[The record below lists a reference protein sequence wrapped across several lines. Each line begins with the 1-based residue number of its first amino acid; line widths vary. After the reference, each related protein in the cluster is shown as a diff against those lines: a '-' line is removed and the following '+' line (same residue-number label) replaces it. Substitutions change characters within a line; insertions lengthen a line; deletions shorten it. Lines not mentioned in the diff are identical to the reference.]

1 MKNKANKDLEFA
13 KNDSLKG
20 FKKLLGST
28 ALATTLVAT
37 SFFTGLTP
45 AAHADDG
52 DSIDIITGQD
62 IVKTVADGNSSKA
75 ITTGDFDLIV
85 DAENDFTSDVAI
97 GIDSIAAED
106 DSTAD
111 VFNIKFSAVALT
123 VDETITTRDDGLT
136 INVGT
141 GSIVSELILSGAA
154 TGQAAN
160 KLIINVLGTS
170 QLTLNGT
177 LTHSANIDGAGTL
190 KVAGVI
196 TLDEGIGGNTDM
208 GIVDLDGTLTS
219 TAAIKGDILDLDGTL
234 AGATIVLFDSTS
246 NLNGAMTTSGTI
258 GLTGASTLGGDSSI
272 TTSSDVVTFGSTVNG
287 AGKNLTINS
296 GTAATNFDGIV
307 GGISGQGVGAIA
319 LTGALDLDAA
329 ITDAESISVSL
340 ASNLGASITTTGTT
354 GTTITLSDAATLSA
368 ATVLTTANTN
378 ISLEEVN
385 GATTLAFAAG
395 TGTVTTSAAMTQV
408 TTMTI
413 TSAST
418 TTFAAVTNATS
429 TVINNS
435 GSNTFSGI
443 LTSPIIDIN
452 SGTTTLSGVATATT
466 RIDVAGASTIVNI
479 DAAPDTGELQI
490 AAGTVNISLQDIDV
504 DDLDLNGGSVVVEKT
519 VTNGQTVFISAT
531 QTGAGLAGTG
541 KIYLPVNL
549 KNDQTLVLFEDN
561 QGSTVGATTEAQVEA
576 VISDTVLTDYVVSEV
591 GNNVVLTSSDKTSSA
606 TATAL
611 GITSNAAKAL
621 LQARNSVISDT
632 TVDGTAEDI
641 FFNVLN
647 AKGGL
652 TSADAKALAK
662 QIAPANDTIGGSAVA
677 TRAMTGTVQG
687 IVSNRMASL
696 RSGDAFV
703 TGMSAGNGMSANSGF
718 IQAFGS
724 EAEQKNTSSSG
735 ATVFGFD
742 AETSGVAIGFDGMTE
757 EGSTVGLSASYSSS
771 DIDGKGTS
779 KSKNSVDS
787 YTVSLYADK
796 ATENGYIEGSVTYGI
811 NENSTSRLVNA
822 AGFDRKYSA
831 DYDSNQISVKV
842 GGGVPNEVR
851 DGTFVTPYMSATATT
866 INTDAYTEK
875 STVAADN
882 LRLKVAQND
891 IQSLVGTVGVKAH
904 MVTDNGTPMIS
915 LALNN
920 EFGDTQISSN
930 NTYQGGGTAFKTITE
945 VEELSATLGLGYS
958 FGNDVTS
965 LNINYEANVND
976 DKYLGQYGSIKIVAK
991 F

>member
-1 MKNKANKDLEFA
+1 LFKDNE
-13 KNDSLKG
+13 
-20 FKKLLGST
+20 
-28 ALATTLVAT
+28 
-37 SFFTGLTP
+37 
-45 AAHADDG
+45 
-52 DSIDIITGQD
+52 
-62 IVKTVADGNSSKA
+62 
-75 ITTGDFDLIV
+75 
-85 DAENDFTSDVAI
+85 
-97 GIDSIAAED
+97 
-106 DSTAD
+106 
-111 VFNIKFSAVALT
+111 
-123 VDETITTRDDGLT
+123 
-136 INVGT
+136 
-141 GSIVSELILSGAA
+141 
-154 TGQAAN
+154 
-160 KLIINVLGTS
+160 
-170 QLTLNGT
+170 
-177 LTHSANIDGAGTL
+177 
-190 KVAGVI
+190 
-196 TLDEGIGGNTDM
+196 
-208 GIVDLDGTLTS
+208 
-219 TAAIKGDILDLDGTL
+219 
-234 AGATIVLFDSTS
+234 
-246 NLNGAMTTSGTI
+246 
-258 GLTGASTLGGDSSI
+258 
-272 TTSSDVVTFGSTVNG
+272 
-287 AGKNLTINS
+287 
-296 GTAATNFDGIV
+296 
-307 GGISGQGVGAIA
+307 
-319 LTGALDLDAA
+319 
-329 ITDAESISVSL
+329 
-340 ASNLGASITTTGTT
+340 
-354 GTTITLSDAATLSA
+354 
-368 ATVLTTANTN
+368 
-378 ISLEEVN
+378 
-385 GATTLAFAAG
+385 
-395 TGTVTTSAAMTQV
+395 
-408 TTMTI
+408 
-413 TSAST
+413 
-418 TTFAAVTNATS
+418 
-429 TVINNS
+429 
-435 GSNTFSGI
+435 
-443 LTSPIIDIN
+443 
-452 SGTTTLSGVATATT
+452 
-466 RIDVAGASTIVNI
+466 
-479 DAAPDTGELQI
+479 
-490 AAGTVNISLQDIDV
+490 
-504 DDLDLNGGSVVVEKT
+504 
-519 VTNGQTVFISAT
+519 
-531 QTGAGLAGTG
+531 
-541 KIYLPVNL
+541 
-549 KNDQTLVLFEDN
+549 
-561 QGSTVGATTEAQVEA
+561 GSTVGATTEAQVEA

-976 DKYLGQYGSIKIVAK
+976 DSYLGQYGSIKIVAK

>member
-1 MKNKANKDLEFA
+1 MMNKAIKTLVLA
-13 KNDSLKG
+13 MVDS
-20 FKKLLGST
+20 FKKFKGKTIVKLVAIFAMIFGST
-28 ALATTLVAT
+28 TATQAVTFNLGDGASPTVAEITNGTIVESVALSVA
-37 SFFTGLTP
+37 G
-45 AAHADDG
+45 AVIVVDG
-52 DSIDIITGQD
+52 DGIIDTATNLSFATITSTTNETTNVVIIEAGG
-62 IVKTVADGNSSKA
+62 KTVTVTGAVISTEADTATYNLTQSGATIDLQGAVSGGAEDA
-75 ITTGDFDLIV
+75 IDFVAAANTTIKLSG
-85 DAENDFTSDVAI
+85 DVAY
-97 GIDSIAAED
+97 
-106 DSTAD
+106 
-111 VFNIKFSAVALT
+111 
-123 VDETITTRDDGLT
+123 
-136 INVGT
+136 
-141 GSIVSELILSGAA
+141 
-154 TGQAAN
+154 
-160 KLIINVLGTS
+160 
-170 QLTLNGT
+170 
-177 LTHSANIDGAGTL
+177 SANFLGAGTL
-190 KVAGVI
+190 HVTGEMTTDETIGAGTV
-196 TLDEGIGGNTDM
+196 M
-208 GIVDLDGTLTS
+208 GALNLDGQITS
-219 TAAIKGDILDLDGTL
+219 TDTIAVTNLDLDGTL
-234 AGATIVLFDSTS
+234 AGATSFDAAGTAA
-246 NLNGAMTTSGTI
+246 LNGNMTATGVITI
-258 GLTGASTLGGDSSI
+258 DGATTLDGDSSLTTTNAKITLTGAINGTGIDLTMGAGSAEVELGGI
-272 TTSSDVVTFGSTVNG
+272 IGGS
-287 AGKNLTINS
+287 A
-296 GTAATNFDGIV
+296 
-307 GGISGQGVGAIA
+307 GVGAIA
-319 LTGALDLDAA
+319 ITGSLDLNAA
-329 ITDAESISVSL
+329 ITDAESLSVTLGSDIG
-340 ASNLGASITTTGTT
+340 SNVTTTGTT
-354 GTTITLSDAATLSA
+354 GTTITLTDVVNFSG

-378 ISLEEVN
+378 ISLEEVT

-413 TSAST
+413 TSAATS
-418 TTFAAVTNATS
+418 TFAAVTNATS

-435 GSNTFSGI
+435 GANTFSGI

-452 SGTTTLSGVATATT
+452 SGTTTLSGVATATN
-466 RIDVAGASTIVNI
+466 RIDVAGASTILNI
-479 DAAPDTGELQI
+479 DAAPDTAKLTM
-490 AAGTVNISLQDIDV
+490 ALGTVNIGIKDIDV
-504 DDLDLNGGSVVVEKT
+504 DDLDLNSGSIVIEKT
-519 VTNGQTVFISAT
+519 LVSGDTVFIAAT

-549 KNDQTLVLFEDN
+549 SNDQTLVLFKDN
-561 QGSTVGATTEAQVEA
+561 EGSTVGATTEAQVEA

-904 MVTDNGTPMIS
+904 MITDKGTPMIS
-915 LALNN
+915 LSVNN
-920 EFGDTQISSN
+920 EFGDNTISSQ
-930 NTYQGGGTAFKTITE
+930 NTYTGGGTAFKTSTD

-958 FGNDVTS
+958 FGNDAAS
-965 LNINYEANVND
+965 LNLNYEANAND
-976 DKYLGQYGSIKIVAK
+976 DDYLSHYGTVKIIAK